1 MSKDIL
7 LITINVP
14 EPIKENKT
22 IKNIIKENSDTE
34 KILRDI
40 RTIFDKIHKDIRTL
54 FEPEEDYY
62 KPIKT
67 VNAFDD
73 NQVEYQ
79 SNGDKDKPLPI
90 KEHLDKI

>member
-22 IKNIIKENSDTE
+22 IIKENSDTE

-40 RTIFDKIHKDIRTL
+40 RTIFDKILKDIRTL

-73 NQVEYQ
+73 NQVEYE